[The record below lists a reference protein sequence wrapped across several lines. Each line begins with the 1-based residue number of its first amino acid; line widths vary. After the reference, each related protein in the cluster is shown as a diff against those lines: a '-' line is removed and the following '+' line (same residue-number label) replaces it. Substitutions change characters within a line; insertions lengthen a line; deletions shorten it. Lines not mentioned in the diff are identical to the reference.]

1 MHETFIEKSISSS
14 HVVTKLKKLVDE
26 GLKTGVV
33 KPLTSHIFD
42 KTCPEEAFRF
52 MASGKHIGKVLLRMR
67 SDHEDDSFHDKRS
80 VETTKGSITVTQ
92 EEAEVLPEPNDKSMD
107 AVLRTYFDPEK
118 SYIITGGLGGF
129 GLELTYWLI
138 ERGAKNILLT
148 SRSGIKTPYQKLSM
162 KRFKE
167 SGANVQVV
175 NYDVSTL
182 DSAVLLIKQAQNLG
196 PVGGI
201 FHLAMVLNDA
211 LFENQTMETFEKV
224 CSPKVR
230 GTINLDTASEGCAL
244 DYFVCFSSVACGR
257 GNIGQTNYSFA
268 NSVME
273 RVCEERRG
281 RGLPGLAIQW
291 GAIGDVGVVADYMGG
306 NEVLVGGTIP
316 QRMPSCFEVLDSLL
330 QSSIGSVLSSIVL
343 ADHKMTIGSGEDD
356 LLKVI
361 CHVLGVK
368 DPSTL
373 DPHSTLGDLGMDSLM
388 AVEIRQG
395 LERDYDVLLTAQEVR
410 SLKISDL
417 QSFKRTEKKQTQPS
431 NVVETPKVVDDGS
444 VIKI

>member
-1 MHETFIEKSISSS
+1 MLTKSS
-14 HVVTKLKKLVDE
+14 
-26 GLKTGVV
+26 
-33 KPLTSHIFD
+33 
-42 KTCPEEAFRF
+42 C
-52 MASGKHIGKVLLRMR
+52 
-67 SDHEDDSFHDKRS
+67 
-80 VETTKGSITVTQ
+80 
-92 EEAEVLPEPNDKSMD
+92 
-107 AVLRTYFDPEK
+107 
-118 SYIITGGLGGF
+118 
-129 GLELTYWLI
+129 
-138 ERGAKNILLT
+138 
-148 SRSGIKTPYQKLSM
+148 
-162 KRFKE
+162 
-167 SGANVQVV
+167 
-175 NYDVSTL
+175 
-182 DSAVLLIKQAQNLG
+182 
-196 PVGGI
+196 
-201 FHLAMVLNDA
+201 
-211 LFENQTMETFEKV
+211 
-224 CSPKVR
+224 
-230 GTINLDTASEGCAL
+230 GTINLDTASEDCAL

-417 QSFKRTEKKQTQPS
+417 QSFKRAEK
-431 NVVETPKVVDDGS
+431 ETDTTFQRC
-444 VIKI
+444 